1 MVVQSEIKEEV
12 IRQAALAKRASQGL
26 ALLSDDAKCQIL
38 TTMAHAID
46 ASVEEVLF
54 HNGIDVEAA
63 KEAGL
68 SAALIDRLT
77 LNEQRVREMGQGL
90 RAIAA
95 LPDPVGEVVSEW
107 TRPNGLRIQR
117 VRVPLGV
124 VGIIYESR
132 PNVTVEAAGLCLKAG
147 NAVILR
153 GGSEAVNS
161 NRALV
166 RCLMQAA
173 TAQGL
178 PEGAIQL
185 VGRTDRESVQE
196 LLKLRG
202 LIDVLIARGS
212 EEMIDAVMSQ
222 ATIPV
227 LGHGKGVCHVFVD
240 RSADLAMAERI
251 AYNAKVQR
259 PGTCNAMETLL
270 VHETAAQRLLPS
282 LAKRYQTAKV
292 ELRGC
297 ARTCRLLPGI
307 KPASEDDWRAEYLD
321 LILAIRIVDSIE
333 DAIVHINRYGSHHS
347 DTIVTED
354 PQAAER
360 FLREVDSSAVF
371 HNVSTRMH
379 DGGVFGLGAEIGIST
394 QKIHARGTMGVRELT
409 TTKYVVRGTG
419 QVRE

>member
-1 MVVQSEIKEEV
+1 MAVASELKEEI
-12 IRQAALAKRASQGL
+12 IRQAALAKRASHRL
-26 ALLSDDAKCQIL
+26 ATLSSEAKSQAL
-38 TTMAHAID
+38 TAMAQAIE
-46 ASVEEVLF
+46 AAAGEVLF
-54 HNGIDVEAA
+54 RNEIDVEAA
-63 KEAGL
+63 KEAKL
-68 SAALIDRLT
+68 STALIDRLT
-77 LNEQRVREMGQGL
+77 LNARRVREMAQGL
-90 RAIAA
+90 REIAA
-95 LPDPVGEVVSEW
+95 LPDPVGEIISEW
-107 TRPNGLRIQR
+107 TQPNGLRIQK

-132 PNVTVEAAGLCLKAG
+132 PNVTVEAAGLSLKAG

-166 RCLMQAA
+166 RCLTQAA
-173 TAQGL
+173 ATHGVS
-178 PEGAIQL
+178 EGAIQL
-185 VGRTDRESVQE
+185 VERTDRQSVQE
-196 LLKLRG
+196 LIKLRG
-202 LIDVLIARGS
+202 LVDLIIARGS
-212 EEMIDAVMSQ
+212 EEMIEAVMSQ
-222 ATIPV
+222 SSVPV

-240 RSADLAMAERI
+240 QAADLAMAERI

-270 VHETAAQRLLPS
+270 VHQAVAERFLPA
-282 LAKRYQTAKV
+282 LTKQYQAAKV

-297 ARTCRLLPGI
+297 DRTRQILPGL
-307 KPASEDDWRAEYLD
+307 KPATEADWRAEYLD
-321 LILAIRIVDSIE
+321 LILAIRVVESVDE
-333 DAIVHINRYGSHHS
+333 AIAHINRYGSNHS
-347 DTIVTED
+347 DAIVTED
-354 PQAAER
+354 PATAER

-394 QKIHARGTMGVRELT
+394 QKVHARGTMGVRELT